1 MQESRRIRILIADD
15 HPVVRQGLAAVI
27 EREPDM
33 VVVGQA
39 KTGEQA
45 VALYEELRPDVTL
58 MDLRL
63 PGMGGA
69 EATVSIRAKSPAARI
84 IVLTNFEGDEDIY
97 RALRAGAQAYLLKG
111 MPLEEVFEAIRA
123 VNAGQKRIPP
133 VVAGRL
139 AERAMLETLSTR
151 EIQALKLVVKGLS
164 NKQIAAAMEITE
176 ATVKSHLTSVM
187 QKMGVSDRTEAAI
200 AAVQRGIVMLE

>member
-27 EREPDM
+27 DREPDM

-45 VALYEELRPDVTL
+45 VALYEELRPDITL

-63 PGMGGA
+63 PAMGGV
-69 EATVSIRAKSPAARI
+69 EATVSIRAKSPVARI
-84 IVLTNFEGDEDIY
+84 IVLTSFEGDEDIY
-97 RALRAGAQAYLLKG
+97 RALRAGAQGYLLKG

-123 VNAGQKRIPP
+123 VNTGQKRIPA

-139 AERAMLETLSTR
+139 AERAILETLSTR

-176 ATVKSHLTSVM
+176 ATVKSHLTSIM

>member
-27 EREPDM
+27 EREPDL

>member
-27 EREPDM
+27 DREPDM
-33 VVVGQA
+33 LVIGQA

-45 VALYEELRPDVTL
+45 VALHEDLRPDITL

-63 PGMGGA
+63 PGLGGA
-69 EATVSIRAKSPAARI
+69 EATASIRAKSPAARI
-84 IVLTNFEGDEDIY
+84 IVLTSFEGDEDIY
-97 RALRAGAQAYLLKG
+97 RALRAGAQGYLLKG

-176 ATVKSHLTSVM
+176 ATVKSHLTSIM